1 MDICLLMNQTLNNIL
16 GHLRF
21 SIQIINCFKLSN
33 PKCDFLKTLKNMCGL
48 KVKYYKILLG
58 LIEYLF

>member
-21 SIQIINCFKLSN
+21 SIQMINCFKLSN
-33 PKCDFLKTLKNMCGL
+33 PKCDFLKTLKICAVKKFNIT
-48 KVKYYKILLG
+48 KYY
-58 LIEYLF
+58 

>member
-21 SIQIINCFKLSN
+21 SIQMINCFKLSN
-33 PKCDFLKTLKNMCGL
+33 PKCDFFKNS
-48 KVKYYKILLG
+48 KKYVRFKSLILQNT
-58 LIEYLF
+58 IRSY

>member
-1 MDICLLMNQTLNNIL
+1 MDMCLLMNQTLNNIL

-48 KVKYYKILLG
+48 KV
-58 LIEYLF
+58 